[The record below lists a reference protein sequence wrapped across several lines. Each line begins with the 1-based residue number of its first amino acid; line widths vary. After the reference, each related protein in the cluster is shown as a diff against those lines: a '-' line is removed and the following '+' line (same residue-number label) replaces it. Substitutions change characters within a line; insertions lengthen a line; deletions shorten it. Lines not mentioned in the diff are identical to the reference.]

1 MCSFGWK
8 AILAGALVLVAVI
21 GPDRG
26 RAQSKIASQE
36 GARHVL
42 DTNWLQ
48 ALESKPVP
56 LESRGLALLSVAP
69 RPAPWRPRNVGGLV

>member
-1 MCSFGWK
+1 MGRFRWK

-36 GARHVL
+36 VARHVL
-42 DTNWLQ
+42 DTNWLHT
-48 ALESKPVP
+48 LESKPVTP
-56 LESRGLALLSVAP
+56 E
-69 RPAPWRPRNVGGLV
+69 

>member
-1 MCSFGWK
+1 MGRFRWK

-36 GARHVL
+36 VARHVL
-42 DTNWLQ
+42 DTNRLQ
-48 ALESKPVP
+48 TLEYKLVP
-56 LESRGLALLSVAP
+56 PE
-69 RPAPWRPRNVGGLV
+69 

>member
-1 MCSFGWK
+1 MCRFGWK
-8 AILAGALVLVAVI
+8 AILAGALVLVGVI

-36 GARHVL
+36 VARHVL

-48 ALESKPVP
+48 TLESEPIP
-56 LESRGLALLSVAP
+56 PE
-69 RPAPWRPRNVGGLV
+69 